1 MLEMDSN
8 TEERPECKTGKK
20 VELNANYKEEI
31 WLIRESEI
39 WLIAG
44 KTQYT
49 FLLLLFQ

>member
-1 MLEMDSN
+1 MLEMDTN
-8 TEERPECKTGKK
+8 IEERPELKTGKK

-44 KTQYT
+44 KTQSP
-49 FLLLLFQ
+49 FRFSSNK